1 MMTPRAV
8 LSRFALVPFVWW
20 LGHTLLATSACAAV
34 HYVSPD
40 GDDANPGTGD
50 SPWQTLRHA
59 WSQLDAGDT
68 LRLMDGVHTITE
80 ETGMAEGGHADA
92 WITIEP
98 AENADPVVQG
108 SMVFED
114 RTKLWITS
122 YIRIRNLTFTNN
134 GHFPLLLRGSHIIV
148 ENCTF
153 HTCGAFMWTDPGY
166 DITIRSNDF
175 WFDNPRGRT
184 GIRLRARSAV
194 IENNTFHWTAD
205 GYAYAAIVTWG
216 QASNIEVRYNTFVG
230 PPDKYISGECV
241 WMGALYSYR
250 DWVANNGDWES
261 SNIIVHDNI
270 MLNCPVAAVS
280 FSHARDCGFYN
291 NTYYNS
297 TYTELVVGVYGV
309 LHDKDG
315 SPTGRDPTLYH
326 DPKNIT
332 IKNNLFYSGYPG
344 TDKPVLQVYPYCD
357 TGLQCDNNLWYTG
370 SANEPYVYWML
381 SGLMPFA
388 DYVGQ
393 TGHDA
398 SSVLSD
404 PILQDPGSG
413 DLHLLSNS
421 PAIDAGAAPPQSW
434 PDFDANPRPIGNG
447 YDIGSYEY
455 TSAPPDTTPPDPV
468 AGLTATDHADDNG
481 GAIDVDWS
489 GYDAPP
495 DFKEYSVYR
504 KTEAFTNVSGMT
516 PIATVTNPAVTQH
529 TDATTTDG
537 TNYYYAITCVD
548 AAGNENTSVTTTGPT
563 QSMNDSKPAPI
574 TAVMAHDRDGDDGG
588 AIDLS
593 WSGYAA
599 PPDFDHYNIYR
610 SQSHITDVTGLSP
623 IGAVEQAATTSYTDA
638 TTTDGTDYYYA
649 VTCVDTAGNEDESV
663 TDVGPVQSST
673 DDSAPPPITTLTA
686 QDRLDDNGGAI
697 ELDWSGYQPP
707 VDFDHYNIYR
717 GESEMTDVTGLSPI
731 GAVEQAATTSYT
743 DATTTD
749 GADYHYA
756 VTCVDT
762 AGNEDAAITA
772 VGPVHSVPNLQ
783 SHTFQGGVRLVTM
796 PATPSDPGLS
806 ASDVLGTNLI
816 VAWDPARQTYVY
828 LNAAPDDPLF
838 TIAPGCGFWVFF
850 SEETT
855 VSFLGSALSGGTPFE
870 KSVSPGWNI
879 IGNPWRT
886 DMPWTSLSGPPD
898 GSIAGMGWIYDPE
911 TGYVIVNSTGG
922 LNAATSVPAYEAFW
936 ILAGSDADK
945 VIINPSGGAQ
955 SAARSVDA
963 LPIRWLVP
971 IVVSAGDKRDVCN
984 GIGAAD
990 ADVLIDN
997 PPLVPEGVDAFITP
1011 VANPNARMAYELR
1024 SATGTQRF
1032 NLTVATELPNTD
1044 VIVAMPDLSQLPK
1057 DYRVTLRDLD
1067 TGKLRHMRTARAYTY
1082 NSGPAGGQRQFE
1094 VEVGPTAGG
1103 ALTVTGAT
1111 VVPSRGTGAEI
1122 RYNVSEA
1129 ASVTTRIYNVA
1140 GRLVAELERG
1150 RSVARGA
1157 VATLWDG
1164 RSAMGTV
1171 APSGTYVVEI
1181 VAAGS
1186 DGQRARA
1193 VYPFFVSR

>member
-20 LGHTLLATSACAAV
+20 IGHTLLATSACAAV
-34 HYVSPD
+34 YYVSPD
-40 GDDANPGTGD
+40 GDDANPGTGN

-68 LRLMDGVHTITE
+68 LRLMDGVHTVTE
-80 ETGMAEGGHADA
+80 ETKLFTDGRADA
-92 WITIEP
+92 WITIER

-148 ENCTF
+148 ENCIF

-166 DITIRSNDF
+166 DITIRNNDF

-205 GYAYAAIVTWG
+205 GYAYSAILTWG
-216 QASNIEVRYNTFVG
+216 AASNIEIRYNTFVG
-230 PPDKYISGECV
+230 VPGRQFGGECV
-241 WMGALYSYR
+241 WMGALYKRNGEY
-250 DWVANNGDWES
+250 VGNGGDWES
-261 SNIIVHDNI
+261 SNIVVHDNV
-270 MLNCPVAAVS
+270 MYNCPVKAFS
-280 FSHARDCGFYN
+280 FKHARDCSFYH
-291 NTYYNS
+291 NTYYNP
-297 TYTELVVGVYGV
+297 TYTDLVGGIYGV
-309 LHDKDG
+309 LHNRDG
-315 SPTGRDPTLYH
+315 SPTAFDPALFH

-332 IKNNLFYSGYPG
+332 IKNNIFYSGYPG
-344 TDKPVLQVYPYCD
+344 SSKPLLQVYPYCD
-357 TGLQCDNNLWYTG
+357 EGLQCNNNVWYTG
-370 SANEPYVYWML
+370 GAVSSYVYWML
-381 SGLMPFA
+381 SGLISFPE
-388 DYVGQ
+388 YITQSGQ
-393 TGHDA
+393 DTA
-398 SSVLSD
+398 SIFSD
-404 PILQDPGSG
+404 PLLRDPQNG

-434 PDFDANPRPIGNG
+434 PDFDGNARPVGSG
-447 YDIGSYEY
+447 YDIGCYE
-455 TSAPPDTTPPDPV
+455 SPASSNPP
-468 AGLTATDHADDNG
+468 
-481 GAIDVDWS
+481 
-489 GYDAPP
+489 
-495 DFKEYSVYR
+495 
-504 KTEAFTNVSGMT
+504 M
-516 PIATVTNPAVTQH
+516 
-529 TDATTTDG
+529 
-537 TNYYYAITCVD
+537 
-548 AAGNENTSVTTTGPT
+548 
-563 QSMNDSKPAPI
+563 
-574 TAVMAHDRDGDDGG
+574 
-588 AIDLS
+588 
-593 WSGYAA
+593 
-599 PPDFDHYNIYR
+599 
-610 SQSHITDVTGLSP
+610 
-623 IGAVEQAATTSYTDA
+623 
-638 TTTDGTDYYYA
+638 
-649 VTCVDTAGNEDESV
+649 
-663 TDVGPVQSST
+663 
-673 DDSAPPPITTLTA
+673 
-686 QDRLDDNGGAI
+686 
-697 ELDWSGYQPP
+697 
-707 VDFDHYNIYR
+707 
-717 GESEMTDVTGLSPI
+717 
-731 GAVEQAATTSYT
+731 
-743 DATTTD
+743 
-749 GADYHYA
+749 
-756 VTCVDT
+756 
-762 AGNEDAAITA
+762 
-772 VGPVHSVPNLQ
+772 Q

-806 ASDVLGTNLI
+806 VSDVFGTNLI
-816 VAWDPARQTYVY
+816 VAWDPARQRYVY
-828 LNAAPDDPLF
+828 LNAPPDDPLF

-855 VSFLGSALSGGTPFE
+855 VSFLGNALRGGMSFE

-886 DMPWTSLSGPPD
+886 DMPWTSLSGSPD

-922 LNAATSVPAYEAFW
+922 LNAATSVPAYQAFW

-945 VIINPSGGAQ
+945 VIIDPSGGGQ

-990 ADVLIDN
+990 TDVLIDN

-1032 NLTVATELPNTD
+1032 MLTVATELPNTD
-1044 VIVAMPDLSQLPK
+1044 VTVALPDVSQLPK

-1103 ALTVTGAT
+1103 ALTVSGAT

-1157 VATLWDG
+1157 VATVWDG

-1171 APSGTYVVEI
+1171 TPNGAYVVEI
-1181 VAAGS
+1181 VAAGQ

-1193 VYPFFVSR
+1193 VRPFVVSR

>member
-1 MMTPRAV
+1 MSAEVGRPIAI
-8 LSRFALVPFVWW
+8 LSLKLAIALLIGP
-20 LGHTLLATSACAAV
+20 LAHPLVAEC

-40 GDDANPGTGD
+40 GDDANPGTKD
-50 SPWQTLRHA
+50 KPWQTLKHA
-59 WSQLDAGDT
+59 WSQFNAGDT

-80 ETGMAEGGHADA
+80 ETGMAEVGRPDG

-98 AENADPVVQG
+98 AEDAHSVVQG

-122 YIRIRNLTFTNN
+122 YVRIRNLTFTNN
-134 GHFPLLLRGSHIIV
+134 GHFPLLLRSSHIIV

-153 HTCGAFMWTDPGY
+153 RACRDFIWADPGY
-166 DITIRSNDF
+166 DLIIRNNDF
-175 WFDNPRGRT
+175 WFDEPVSRT
-184 GIRLRARSAV
+184 GLRLSSRGAV
-194 IENNTFHWTAD
+194 VERNRFRWTASATR
-205 GYAYAAIVTWG
+205 AYCAILTWWAARDID
-216 QASNIEVRYNTFVG
+216 IRCNTFVG
-230 PPDKYISGECV
+230 APRTRISGECV
-241 WMGALYSYR
+241 WMGGLYRYGDR
-250 DWVANNGDWES
+250 VANNGEWES
-261 SNIIVHDNI
+261 VNVSVHDNL
-270 MLNCPVAAVS
+270 MYNCPVAAVS
-280 FSHARDCGFYN
+280 FKHARDCSFYN

-297 TYTELVVGVYGV
+297 TYHDLVVGIYGV

-315 SPTGRDPTLYH
+315 NLTDLDPTLYH

-381 SGLMPFA
+381 SALMPFA
-388 DYVGQ
+388 DYVSQ

-404 PILQDPGSG
+404 PLLQDPGNG

-434 PDFDANPRPIGNG
+434 PDFDGNARPVGSG
-447 YDIGSYEY
+447 YDIGCYE
-455 TSAPPDTTPPDPV
+455 SPASSNPP
-468 AGLTATDHADDNG
+468 
-481 GAIDVDWS
+481 
-489 GYDAPP
+489 
-495 DFKEYSVYR
+495 
-504 KTEAFTNVSGMT
+504 M
-516 PIATVTNPAVTQH
+516 
-529 TDATTTDG
+529 
-537 TNYYYAITCVD
+537 
-548 AAGNENTSVTTTGPT
+548 
-563 QSMNDSKPAPI
+563 
-574 TAVMAHDRDGDDGG
+574 
-588 AIDLS
+588 
-593 WSGYAA
+593 
-599 PPDFDHYNIYR
+599 
-610 SQSHITDVTGLSP
+610 
-623 IGAVEQAATTSYTDA
+623 
-638 TTTDGTDYYYA
+638 
-649 VTCVDTAGNEDESV
+649 
-663 TDVGPVQSST
+663 
-673 DDSAPPPITTLTA
+673 
-686 QDRLDDNGGAI
+686 
-697 ELDWSGYQPP
+697 
-707 VDFDHYNIYR
+707 
-717 GESEMTDVTGLSPI
+717 
-731 GAVEQAATTSYT
+731 
-743 DATTTD
+743 
-749 GADYHYA
+749 
-756 VTCVDT
+756 
-762 AGNEDAAITA
+762 
-772 VGPVHSVPNLQ
+772 Q
-783 SHTFQGGVRLVTM
+783 SHTFQAGVRLVTM
-796 PATPSDPGLS
+796 PATPSDPSLS
-806 ASDVLGTNLI
+806 ASDVFGTNLI
-816 VAWDPARQTYVY
+816 VAWDPARQRYVY

-838 TIAPGCGFWVFF
+838 AIAPGCGFWVFF

-855 VSFLGSALSGGTPFE
+855 ASFLGNALSGGTSFE
-870 KSVSPGWNI
+870 KSISPGWNI
-879 IGNPWRT
+879 IGNPWSVDT
-886 DMPWTSLSGPPD
+886 PWASLSGSPA

-922 LNAATSVPAYEAFW
+922 LNAATSVPAYQAFW

-945 VIINPSGGAQ
+945 VIIDPSGGGQ

-990 ADVLIDN
+990 TDVLIDN
-997 PPLVPEGVDAFITP
+997 PPATPDGVDAFITP

-1044 VIVAMPDLSQLPK
+1044 VIVAMPDLSQLPR

-1067 TGKLRHMRTARAYTY
+1067 AGKVTHIRTAGAYTY
-1082 NSGPAGGQRQFE
+1082 NSGPTGGQRQFE
-1094 VEVGPTAGG
+1094 IELGPAAIGTLA
-1103 ALTVTGAT
+1103 VTGAT

-1150 RSVARGA
+1150 RNVARGA

-1181 VAAGS
+1181 AAAGQ

-1193 VYPFFVSR
+1193 VCPFVVSR